1 MNLLEKKAF
10 IIAQLDNIKDEV
22 MMDGII
28 EYITQKSTQET
39 DVLINENIISQ
50 IIEERREVLAKL
62 AQ

>member
-22 MMDGII
+22 MMDRII
-28 EYITQKSTQET
+28 EYITHTSTPET
-39 DVLINENIISQ
+39 ESLLNENIIKQ

>member
-1 MNLLEKKAF
+1 MNLSEKKAF
-10 IIAQLDNIKDEV
+10 IIEQLDNIKDEV

-28 EYITQKSTQET
+28 EYITQKSTHET

>member
-22 MMDGII
+22 MMDRII
-28 EYITQKSTQET
+28 EYITHTSTPET
-39 DVLINENIISQ
+39 ESLLNENIIKQ
-50 IIEERREVLAKL
+50 IIEDRREVLAKL

>member
-28 EYITQKSTQET
+28 EYITHTSTPET
-39 DVLINENIISQ
+39 ESLLNENIIKQ
-50 IIEERREVLAKL
+50 IIEDRREVLAKL

>member
-22 MMDGII
+22 MMDRII
-28 EYITQKSTQET
+28 EYITQKSTHET

>member
-28 EYITQKSTQET
+28 EYITKSSQEEILEKT
-39 DVLINENIISQ
+39 DAFFQNFSARYSNVLQ
-50 IIEERREVLAKL
+50 KL
-62 AQ
+62 AE

>member
-28 EYITQKSTQET
+28 EYITNSSQEEILEKT
-39 DVLINENIISQ
+39 DAFFQNFSARYSNVLQ
-50 IIEERREVLAKL
+50 KL
-62 AQ
+62 AE